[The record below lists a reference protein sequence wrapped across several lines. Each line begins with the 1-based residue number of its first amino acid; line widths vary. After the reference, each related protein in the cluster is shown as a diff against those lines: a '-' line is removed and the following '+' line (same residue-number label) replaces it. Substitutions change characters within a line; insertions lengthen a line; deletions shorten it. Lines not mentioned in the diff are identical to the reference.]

1 MMKKFAVFDI
11 DGTIFRSSLFIEI
24 VYELARRKLIELPK
38 NQHHDAYNDW
48 ANRKDKGYSSYVNT
62 MVEVI
67 ESQLK
72 GIKVADFELAS
83 DAVLETHAERVYV
96 YSRTLIN
103 QLKTEKY
110 FLIALSG
117 SQSQLVARFA
127 DYWGFDVSVG
137 QTYHAKNGVF
147 TGEVTKTHF
156 GKENLLKPL
165 IEEHNLDLK
174 DSIAL
179 GDTEGDIGM
188 LEMVQRPIA
197 FNPNRRLYK
206 HSVESGWE
214 IIVERKD
221 MIYKFGPGSSRNY
234 ELIDTE

>member
-1 MMKKFAVFDI
+1 MKKFAVFDI

-24 VYELARRKLIELPK
+24 VYELARRELIKLPK
-38 NQHHDAYNDW
+38 TEHHEAYTNW
-48 ANRKDKGYSSYVNT
+48 ADRKDHGYTGYINK

-67 ESQLK
+67 ESQLE
-72 GIKVADFELAS
+72 GIKVSDFESAS
-83 DAVLETHAERVYV
+83 DAVLEARADRVYV
-96 YSRTLIN
+96 YSRKLIK
-103 QLKTEKY
+103 QLKSENY

-127 DYWGFDVSVG
+127 EHWGFDASVG
-137 QTYHAKNGVF
+137 QTYFAEDGLF
-147 TGEVTKTHF
+147 TGKINKTHY
-156 GKENLLKPL
+156 GKEKLLQPL
-165 IEEHNLDLK
+165 IEQHDLSLE
-174 DSIAL
+174 DSLAM
-179 GDTEGDIGM
+179 GDTEGDISM

-197 FNPNRRLYK
+197 FNPNRELYK
-206 HSVESGWE
+206 HSVKNGWE